1 MKKIVLYLLLLSIC
15 ISLCACQGQGL
26 DKNSQTYKSLMAA
39 IEGPTATPGPT
50 QDPTEANIQAFKDAV
65 AARTAFVDVSSLYK
79 EYARN
84 PSSHENESIMFNGI
98 VKTAVG
104 VMGWDYLIAVNGSEN
119 ELFYVGYSKTRLLP
133 GDSVRVSG
141 LFMGEESIKGDDGA
155 YAFYP
160 RCAASNVE
168 ILN

>member
-1 MKKIVLYLLLLSIC
+1 
-15 ISLCACQGQGL
+15 
-26 DKNSQTYKSLMAA
+26 MAA
-39 IEGPTATPGPT
+39 IEGSSGASSPT

-65 AARTAFVDVSSLYK
+65 GARTSASASFVDIGSSYK

-84 PSSHENESIMFNGI
+84 SSRHTGESISFTGI
-98 VKTAVG
+98 VKSAIG
-104 VMGWDYLIAVNGSEN
+104 IMGWDYLIAVNGSEN
-119 ELFYVGYSKTRLLP
+119 ELFSVGYSKTRLLP